1 MRLSRACYSN
11 INNQGKRS
19 DSFRRSHL
27 KKFQLLSDQVAQLCF
42 SNNDA
47 EEMNPECYMRVKLA
61 LISIATSQIQTEKN
75 CNILKTSFSLA
86 NIALSPSSVLNGL
99 LKTEPGGQLLS
110 TTGK

>member
-47 EEMNPECYMRVKLA
+47 EEMNAERYMRAKLA
-61 LISIATSQIQTEKN
+61 
-75 CNILKTSFSLA
+75 FFLA
-86 NIALSPSSVLNGL
+86 
-99 LKTEPGGQLLS
+99 QLLHRS
-110 TTGK
+110 KVKKTVTF